1 VVRRPSVAPIPR
13 SYYNG
18 NANMAHSNGDN
29 SNFWTILVACA
40 TTGAVVGGMF
50 WGLLQLTIG
59 PIREHQQDDLAQAHK
74 EIDKINL
81 TMSPLLTLYAQHAA
95 DEEKF
100 QSLQKQLDGKL
111 DLNVHNGLA
120 EAEKQDRA
128 TLLDTTNKTLDEIR
142 HQIHELENKIVSR
155 EENVV
160 HWDYTARLEARLNQ
174 LADRVGS
181 LPPTQLPPAG
191 PNK

>member
-1 VVRRPSVAPIPR
+1 MVRRPSVAPIPR

-18 NANMAHSNGDN
+18 NANMAHSNGEN

-59 PIREHQQDDLAQAHK
+59 PIKDDLAQAHR

-95 DEEKF
+95 DEDKF
-100 QSLQKQLDGKL
+100 ISLQKQLDGKL
-111 DLNVHNGLA
+111 DLNVHNSIA
-120 EAEKQDRA
+120 ESEKQARA
-128 TLLDTTNKTLDEIR
+128 ALVETSNKALDEIS
-142 HQIHELENKIVSR
+142 HQVHDLETKIVSR

-160 HWDYTARLEARLNQ
+160 HWDATNRLEMRLNQ